1 MGKPRHK
8 TARHKLLR
16 HRAGMAELVKNMTN
30 KPRWFSGSGGS
41 NGRFK

>member
-8 TARHKLLR
+8 TARHKQLR
-16 HRAGMAELVKNMTN
+16 HRAGFNGLVKNLTK

-41 NGRFK
+41 NGKFE